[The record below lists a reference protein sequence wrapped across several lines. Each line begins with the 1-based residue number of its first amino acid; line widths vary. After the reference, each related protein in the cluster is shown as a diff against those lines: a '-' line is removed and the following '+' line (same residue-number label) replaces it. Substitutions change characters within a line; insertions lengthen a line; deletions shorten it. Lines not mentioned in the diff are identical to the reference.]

1 MSNLRPENDRNK
13 NQVPD
18 DVDKAIFWYLV
29 TLAAQTVILM
39 IGLYFIGDVLFKIL
53 HR

>member
-1 MSNLRPENDRNK
+1 MPDLRPENDRNK

-29 TLAAQTVILM
+29 ALAVQTIVLIA
-39 IGLYFIGDVLFKIL
+39 GLYFIGDVLQRL
-53 HR
+53 LGR